1 MVEVKTAK
9 RIVIGM
15 TGLMVLMIVALGW
28 GVLQD
33 QRESSARMSNL
44 SAPSPSAPW
53 QKSLPK
59 GTVIRSLSNT
69 GAYLAVLTDGPT
81 GPVVY
86 LVNPLNG
93 DIRGTILTEAAH

>member
-15 TGLMVLMIVALGW
+15 SALMVLMIVALGW

-44 SAPSPSAPW
+44 SAPAPSAAW

-59 GTVIRSLSNT
+59 GATIRSITNT
-69 GAYLAVLTDGPT
+69 GAYLAILTDGPG
-81 GPVVY
+81 GPSVY
-86 LVNPLNG
+86 LINPQNG
-93 DIRGTILTEAAH
+93 DIRGTVSTEAAR